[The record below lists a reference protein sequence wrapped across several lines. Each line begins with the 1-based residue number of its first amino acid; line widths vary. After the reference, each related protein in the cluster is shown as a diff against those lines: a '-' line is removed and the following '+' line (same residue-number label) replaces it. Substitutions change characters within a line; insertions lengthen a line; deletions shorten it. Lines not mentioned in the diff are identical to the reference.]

1 MKTKVFLTIDTEFSI
16 GGAFHDP
23 QNAQPIGAQNV
34 MCAVG
39 GRSEGLGFLLETFA
53 AHGLRATF
61 FVEALQTAYFGDEP
75 MREIVGRIGAAG
87 HDLQLH
93 LHPVWTYFDHPQWQQ
108 QLALVQP
115 NDDLQ
120 GRSVEQLVA
129 WMQRGIDTFRRWGV
143 PPPVALRT
151 GNLRVDSNV
160 YRAMSQVGLTVASN
174 VARAVFEPAEP
185 QLRLNS
191 GVHLVEGV
199 VELPVLT
206 YTDLQLGSRAHR
218 KGLTITGSSFGEARC
233 LLNRAQDVGV
243 PAVVLLTHCHELV
256 KGDMRSSCVPDRVN
270 QRRLEAVCRFL
281 RDNDDRFEVTT
292 MDRMVSWHD
301 AAAVPDTPMMS
312 VPVPLAVMRM
322 AQNKLNELN
331 IL

>member
-23 QNAQPIGAQNV
+23 QNTQPIGAQNV

-129 WMQRGIDTFRRWGV
+129 WMQRGIDTFWRWGV

-206 YTDLQLGSRAHR
+206 
-218 KGLTITGSSFGEARC
+218 
-233 LLNRAQDVGV
+233 
-243 PAVVLLTHCHELV
+243 
-256 KGDMRSSCVPDRVN
+256 
-270 QRRLEAVCRFL
+270 
-281 RDNDDRFEVTT
+281 
-292 MDRMVSWHD
+292 
-301 AAAVPDTPMMS
+301 
-312 VPVPLAVMRM
+312 
-322 AQNKLNELN
+322 
-331 IL
+331 